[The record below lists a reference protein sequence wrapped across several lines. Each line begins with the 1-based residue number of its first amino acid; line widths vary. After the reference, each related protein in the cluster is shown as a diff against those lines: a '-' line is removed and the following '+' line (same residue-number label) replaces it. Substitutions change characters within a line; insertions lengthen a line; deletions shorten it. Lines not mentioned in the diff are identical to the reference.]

1 MAVRP
6 EAAAGYRS
14 EGQDRKMLTREQI
27 EHYQREG
34 YIVVERLLNA
44 EMLAELRRV
53 TDEVVATAQGL
64 TDHTK
69 ILDLEPSHRPENP
82 RVRRIKSPHLAHPF
96 YWDMAGHPPVMAALE
111 PLVGRDIRVRPG
123 GKVNLKS
130 PGFGAPVEWHQDW
143 AFYPHTND
151 DVLAVGIL
159 LDDMDEENGPLMV
172 LPRSHLGPVYD
183 HHADGAFCG
192 GIDLERTPVDF
203 SGAVALT
210 APAGSITIH
219 HARLVHGSAVN
230 RSARQRRILFFE
242 YAAADA
248 WPLAGTEPLDDFDDF
263 NRRVVHGE
271 PTLEPR
277 LASAPVRIPLPKAVH
292 QGSLYENQRT
302 LGRRYFATAGEPEQV
317 RAPAAEMERERA
329 SAARKQAALDAD
341 SAPAPALDPDAAG
354 ASERERPPE
363 SAAAGD

>member
-1 MAVRP
+1 MRT
-6 EAAAGYRS
+6 
-14 EGQDRKMLTREQI
+14 MLTREQI
-27 EHYQREG
+27 EHYRREG
-34 YIVVERLLNA
+34 YVVVERLLDA
-44 EMLAELRRV
+44 DTLGELRRV
-53 TDEVVATAQGL
+53 TDEVVAGARGL

-69 ILDLEPSHRPENP
+69 VLDLEPTHTPERP

-111 PLVGRDIRVRPG
+111 PLIGRDIRVRAG

-130 PGFGAPVEWHQDW
+130 PGYGAPVEWHQDW

-159 LDDMDEENGPLMV
+159 LDDMDEGNGPMMV
-172 LPRSHLGPVYD
+172 LPRSHRGPIHD
-183 HHADGAFCG
+183 HHDADGAFCG
-192 GIDLERTPVDF
+192 GIDLARTPLDL

-210 APAGSITIH
+210 APAGSVTIH

-230 RSARQRRILFFE
+230 RSERPRRLLFFE

-248 WPLAGTEPLDDFDDF
+248 WPLAGTEPLDDLDGF

-277 LASAPVRIPLPKAVH
+277 LAPAPVRIPLPKAVH

-302 LGRRYFATAGEPEQV
+302 LGHRYFATADEPEP
-317 RAPAAEMERERA
+317 APESESESESEQGAARERA
-329 SAARKQAALDAD
+329 
-341 SAPAPALDPDAAG
+341 
-354 ASERERPPE
+354 
-363 SAAAGD
+363 AAAD

>member
-1 MAVRP
+1 
-6 EAAAGYRS
+6 
-14 EGQDRKMLTREQI
+14 MLTREQI
-27 EHYQREG
+27 EHYRREG
-34 YIVVERLLNA
+34 YIVVERLLDP
-44 EMLAELRRV
+44 ETLAELRRV
-53 TDEVVATAQGL
+53 TDEVVATAHGL

-69 ILDLEPSHRPENP
+69 VLDLEPSHRPENP

-96 YWDMAGHPPVMAALE
+96 YWDIAGHPPVMAALE

-130 PGFGAPVEWHQDW
+130 PGVGAPVEWHQDW

-172 LPRSHLGPVYD
+172 LPRSHRGPIHD

-192 GIDLERTPVDF
+192 GIDLERTPVDL

-248 WPLAGTEPLDDFDDF
+248 WPLAGTEPLDDF
-263 NRRVVHGE
+263 RRVQPPGG
-271 PTLEPR
+271 
-277 LASAPVRIPLPKAVH
+277 A
-292 QGSLYENQRT
+292 
-302 LGRRYFATAGEPEQV
+302 RRADAG
-317 RAPAAEMERERA
+317 AAA
-329 SAARKQAALDAD
+329 CVGAGPD
-341 SAPAPALDPDAAG
+341 SAPQGGPPGLALREPANARAPLLRDGGGAGAGAG
-354 ASERERPPE
+354 ASGGNGARARLDGTQTGRARCRLRARAGTRSGRGRGIGAGTTARFGRRRGLSRPLQ
-363 SAAAGD
+363 